1 MEADT
6 AVVHGKPEPSRAL
19 VAVAQ
24 GSSAP
29 RSGARPLATFVAQVM
44 ACEARVPDLRQHR
57 RSTPAQ
63 ASARYECAHHK
74 WSAPV
79 ERVL

>member
-1 MEADT
+1 MEADRL
-6 AVVHGKPEPSRAL
+6 AVHGKPEPSRAL
-19 VAVAQ
+19 VPVGQ
-24 GSSAP
+24 GSPAP
-29 RSGARPLATFVAQVM
+29 PSGTRPLATFVAQIM

-63 ASARYECAHHK
+63 ASARYECAHQK

-79 ERVL
+79 ERVV